1 MGSAEAYED
10 GDPTG
15 SPSAIPV
22 GPVPGDFRDALAAA
36 GDVIY
41 DLDVIEQYRHDQAAP
56 GMLAAGM
63 PLAVVRPTT
72 TEQVR
77 AAVAAARDHGIPIV
91 PRGAGSGLS
100 GAANASDGCIVL
112 SLERMTKI
120 VEVDP
125 GAMTSTVQAGVINAD
140 LRAAAGEQGLW
151 YAPDP
156 ASYEFST
163 IGGNVATNAGGL
175 CCVKYGVTREALLG
189 VEVVLADGT
198 VERVGRRTRKGVVG
212 YDLTSLLCG
221 SEGTLGVITEI
232 TTRLLPKPGPA
243 ATLAASFAE
252 LAPAGRAIAEI
263 VRHRQPSMLELMDRT
278 AVRAVE
284 EFKPMGLDADSA
296 LLFGGSDSASGLADV
311 EWMGAICE
319 EAGATVVVTTDE
331 PAEGRLL
338 TAARRLALTALERQG
353 ATLLDD
359 VAVPLNAIPTLIER
373 IEEIAA
379 SNGVLI
385 ATFGHAGDGN
395 MHPTVVYDHNSES
408 ERAAARQAF
417 EEIVEAALA
426 LGGTASGEHGVGALK
441 RRFLDAELGSS
452 IGLHRK
458 IKQAFDPE
466 NLLNPER
473 SI

>member
-10 GDPTG
+10 GGPSG

-41 DLDVIEQYRHDQAAP
+41 DLEVIEQYRHDQAAP
-56 GMLAAGM
+56 GMLAAGV

-77 AAVAAARDHGIPIV
+77 AAVAAARDHRIPIV

-125 GAMTSTVQAGVINAD
+125 GAMTATVQAGVINAD

-221 SEGTLGVITEI
+221 SEGTLGVITEV

-331 PAEGRLL
+331 PAEGRML

-359 VAVPLNAIPTLIER
+359 VAVPLNAIPALIER

-379 SNGVLI
+379 SHGVLI

-458 IKQAFDPE
+458 IKRAFDPE

-473 SI
+473 SL